1 MKILKKYYLWGIV
14 FIYILFIFR
23 NSMDTGTQSGGLSAD
38 VAAFLMRFLPVQINF
53 EAWHHF
59 IRKAAHFAEYALLGI
74 LVSAAYRRQ
83 PLPCSQKLTFVFF
96 CLIPCIDES
105 IQHFVPGRY
114 GSPQDVLLDL
124 AGYASALIIFP
135 AISRIRD
142 KRKFQKS

>member
-14 FIYILFIFR
+14 LVYILFIFR

-38 VAAFLMRFLPVQINF
+38 VAAFLMRFLPIQIDF

-59 IRKAAHFAEYALLGI
+59 IRKFAHFAEYALLGI
-74 LVSAAYRRQ
+74 LVSGAYRRQ
-83 PLPCSQKLTFVFF
+83 PLFCSRKQTFFFF

-114 GSPQDVLLDL
+114 GALQDVLLDL
-124 AGYASALIIFP
+124 AGYASALILFLV
-135 AISRIRD
+135 ISRIRD
-142 KRKFQKS
+142 QKKTLKS

>member
-14 FIYILFIFR
+14 LIYILFIFR

-38 VAAFLMRFLPVQINF
+38 VAAFLMRFLHIQIDF
-53 EAWHHF
+53 EVWHHF

-74 LVSAAYRRQ
+74 LVSGAYRRQ
-83 PLPCSQKLTFVFF
+83 PLPCSRMRTFVFF
-96 CLIPCIDES
+96 CLVPCIDET

-124 AGYASALIIFP
+124 AGYASALLIFL

-142 KRKFQKS
+142 KRKLQKS